1 LGLSAQ
7 GISLGARG
15 EPGISHFAII
25 PTGLKP
31 LGSAR
36 HAGPVAA
43 FIRIRRLCRPS
54 LSVDSRTNLLFY
66 RLTNPLES
74 AMAKL
79 RHIAIQVP
87 DLEKAAAFYEG
98 VFGLKRLKKVE
109 APIGNAISLSDGVVN
124 LTLLHFPAGTNGGK
138 GGPDWAG
145 LHHFGFIVDDEN
157 TTANE
162 IKKHGGEF
170 FMKLPQ
176 YPGVDAENKFKDP
189 NGIVF
194 DVTEHG
200 WG

>member
-1 LGLSAQ
+1 VIETASAAASTPWQSLALRQLSPALGRGLIAADIVLSTF
-7 GISLGARG
+7 SSCG
-15 EPGISHFAII
+15 EC
-25 PTGLKP
+25 
-31 LGSAR
+31 
-36 HAGPVAA
+36 V
-43 FIRIRRLCRPS
+43 
-54 LSVDSRTNLLFY
+54 
-66 RLTNPLES
+66 
-74 AMAKL
+74 MAKL

-87 DLEKAAAFYEG
+87 DLEKAATFYEG

-109 APIGNAISLSDGVVN
+109 APIGNAISLTDGVMN

-145 LHHFGFIVDDEN
+145 LHHFGFIVDSEDATE
-157 TTANE
+157 AE

-176 YPGVDAENKFKDP
+176 YPGVDAEKKFKDP

-200 WG
+200 WGPTV